1 MYVNLVTWLG
11 TGNYGTSLQSYAL
24 HEILKEMDYNVR
36 FVHSFS
42 PENFSLKKRLFSES
56 YTLDKCTISLD
67 INLLKVC
74 K

>member
-36 FVHSFS
+36 FCTFRFS
-42 PENFSLKKRLFSES
+42 PEKFLSKEKYLFF
-56 YTLDKCTISLD
+56 
-67 INLLKVC
+67 LLKDC
-74 K
+74 L